1 MKKVN
6 FSDMVAA
13 VATRTGKTKAIVK
26 EILEANSEIT
36 RELVKDGNEVVLHK
50 IGKFCPKEKAARTSR
65 NPKTGEPVQVPAKIG
80 LKFKSNNDVKNLG
93 D

>member
-6 FSDMVAA
+6 FSDMVAE
-13 VATRTGKTKAIVK
+13 VATRTGNSKATVK

-36 RELVKDGNEVVLHK
+36 RELVKDRNEVVMYKL
-50 IGKFCPKEKAARTSR
+50 GKFCPKERTARTSR
-65 NPKTGEPVQVPAKIG
+65 NPKTGETVQVPAKIG